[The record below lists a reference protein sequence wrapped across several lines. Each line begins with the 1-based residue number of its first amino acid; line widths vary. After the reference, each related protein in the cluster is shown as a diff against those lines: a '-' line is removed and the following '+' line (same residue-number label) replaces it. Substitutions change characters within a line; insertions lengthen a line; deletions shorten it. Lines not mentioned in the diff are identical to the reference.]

1 MINKLNLTKL
11 VSDEKTGTIER
22 NKDRI
27 RNRELY
33 RESQKISLVV
43 LNIIEDLGWSKEK
56 LSIEMGISLE
66 KVNKIVSGKEILSD
80 EIKILIENTLD
91 INFD

>member
-1 MINKLNLTKL
+1 MINKLNLIKL
-11 VSDEKTGTIER
+11 VSNEKTDTIER

-33 RESQKISLVV
+33 RESQKIALMV
-43 LNIIEDLGWSKEK
+43 LNTLEDLGWSKEK

-80 EIKILIENTLD
+80 EIKILIENKLN
-91 INFD
+91 IL